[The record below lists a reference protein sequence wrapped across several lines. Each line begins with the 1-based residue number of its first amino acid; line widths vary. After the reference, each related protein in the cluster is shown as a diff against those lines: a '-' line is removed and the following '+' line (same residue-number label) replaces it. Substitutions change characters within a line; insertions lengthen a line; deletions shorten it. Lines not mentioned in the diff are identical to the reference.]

1 LKVDNIGFEK
11 KARISIQTKL
21 NNNLTLKTQLAH
33 FKLVILCM
41 RNINYTKKSYLGQQA
56 KYSVAN
62 ENENLTD
69 ENDFR
74 LSPNDFDFREYEEAD
89 FDYIEEK

>member
-1 LKVDNIGFEK
+1 
-11 KARISIQTKL
+11 
-21 NNNLTLKTQLAH
+21 
-33 FKLVILCM
+33 M
-41 RNINYTKKSYLGQQA
+41 RNINYTKKSYLGQQV

-69 ENDFR
+69 ENDFQ